1 MDFFTT
7 LNWIWIAVALVTF
20 LVLVLFKIRVP
31 YGRHTV
37 KGWGKLIN
45 NHWAWFLMEIP
56 ALLIFPIIAIF
67 GPREKSVLSWILIS
81 LWLLHYIN
89 RTLIF
94 PFRIKTKGK
103 KMPLSILLSAI
114 FFNGMNGFLNG
125 YYLGVYAPTDD
136 DWQSLHVII
145 GIAIFAIGFIINN
158 ITDSKLIALRKTG
171 AGYQIPRKWLFKYIS
186 CPNHFG
192 EIIEWTGFAIVAWS
206 LPAATFAIWTFCN
219 LAPRALNHHAW
230 YQENF
235 PDYPRKRKAF
245 LPFIW

>member
-7 LNWIWIAVALVTF
+7 INYIWIAIAIITF

-37 KGWGKLIN
+37 KGWGKLVS
-45 NHWAWFLMEIP
+45 NHWAWFFMEIP
-56 ALLIFPIIAIF
+56 ALLIFPLLAIF
-67 GPREKSVLSWILIS
+67 GPREKSILSWILIA

-125 YYLGVYAPTDD
+125 YYLGIYAPADES
-136 DWQSLHVII
+136 WQTLHVFLGLSVFII
-145 GIAIFAIGFIINN
+145 GFAINN
-158 ITDSKLIALRKTG
+158 ITDTKLIALRKNG
-171 AGYQIPRKWLFKYIS
+171 NGYQIPQKWLFKYIS

-192 EIIEWTGFAIVAWS
+192 EIIEWVGFAIVAWS
-206 LPAATFAIWTFCN
+206 LPATTFAIWTFCN

-230 YQENF
+230 YHEHFNN
-235 PDYPRKRKAF
+235 YPRKRKAF
-245 LPFIW
+245 LPFVW